1 LKPRKNLKLFAIT
14 TPGFE
19 LLCAR
24 ELEEIGM
31 SCVKPVTGG
40 VDFEGGLKELY
51 QANLRLRT
59 ASRVLVRIGQFKCRD
74 FPALY
79 KKTLQLPWG
88 SFIRSGT
95 PLEVRSSSHSSR
107 LLHTDRISDTIEAAV
122 HHSLGKPDPC
132 TDKPRQAILARI
144 DKDHCLLSV
153 DSSGELLHR
162 RGYREKSIAA
172 PLRETLA
179 AGILQ
184 VLEWHGEIPL
194 LDPMCGSGTFPIE
207 AALLAGKRAPG
218 SHRRFAFMHW
228 PHFREGLWNSLLASA
243 ALEVQPVQVSIH
255 ASDIDPRAV
264 EATSHN
270 TAKAGVTEDIEIG
283 QASLTQL
290 VPPAGRGL
298 ILCNPPYGKRLEG
311 DQNLERLYREMGD
324 IFRRNF
330 RGWSLALV
338 CPATLAGKTGLPL
351 KKMVGFTNGGIKIY
365 LFRMLL

>member
-1 LKPRKNLKLFAIT
+1 MKPRKTLNLFAVTI
-14 TPGFE
+14 PGFE
-19 LLCAR
+19 ILCAR
-24 ELEEIGM
+24 ELEEFGI
-31 SCVKPVTGG
+31 STVRPVPGG

-79 KKTLQLPWG
+79 QKTLQLPWG
-88 SFIRSGT
+88 SFIRNGT

-107 LLHTDRISDTIEAAV
+107 LLHTDRISDTVEAAV
-122 HHSLGKPDPC
+122 HHSLGNPDQS
-132 TDKPRQAILARI
+132 TDNPRQAILARI
-144 DKDHCLLSV
+144 EKDHCLLSV

-162 RGYREKSIAA
+162 RGYREKSMAA

-184 VLEWHGEIPL
+184 VLKWHGEIPL
-194 LDPMCGSGTFPIE
+194 IDPMCGSGTFPIE
-207 AALLAGKRAPG
+207 AALLARKRAPG
-218 SHRRFAFMHW
+218 AHRCFAFMHW

-243 ALEVQPVQVSIH
+243 TLEVQPLPVSIH
-255 ASDIDPRAV
+255 ASDMDPRAV
-264 EATSHN
+264 EATARN
-270 TAKAGVTEDIEIG
+270 MTKAGVAENIEIG
-283 QASLTQL
+283 LTSLARL
-290 VPPAGRGL
+290 VPPAERGL

-311 DQNLERLYREMGD
+311 DQNLERLYRDMGD

-338 CPATLAGKTGLPL
+338 CPAKLAGKTGLPL
-351 KKMVGFTNGGIKIY
+351 KKMVGLTNGGIKIH